1 MKHIQTF
8 ENFVNKKTQSFD
20 ASIAEGFM
28 SELDII
34 RQESSDVKDFI
45 KAAISEYPSLRGGE
59 AWLTELWKASAKQD

>member
-1 MKHIQTF
+1 MKHIHTF

-20 ASIAEGFM
+20 KSIAEGFM

-45 KAAISEYPSLRGGE
+45 KTAISEYPSLRGGE
-59 AWLTELWKASAKQD
+59 TWLTELWKASEKQD